1 MQQMGAAGMLAQ
13 RGAGFGDGGN
23 GDGLGNSLLVGQ
35 QQQQLPGQAPYN
47 ANTFSAAN
55 AVNKPQDNLPAASA
69 DQGAGVQHEIVPQ
82 NLPHQP
88 ISDDNNNINVAQEDV
103 NAPDVPEDDIDK
115 QAAANQGVEDLG
127 DGHLQA
133 QLQDLSKNDGGAP
146 VVGDFDGKENMIPGS
161 NNNRMEEQGD
171 GQKEEEDDED
181 EMDEYDRRDEADNME
196 V

>member
-1 MQQMGAAGMLAQ
+1 MYCLQVGLSNSSRNQCRQQGRQ
-13 RGAGFGDGGN
+13 VIS
-23 GDGLGNSLLVGQ
+23 NSNNNNRQ
-35 QQQQLPGQAPYN
+35 
-47 ANTFSAAN
+47 
-55 AVNKPQDNLPAASA
+55 
-69 DQGAGVQHEIVPQ
+69 
-82 NLPHQP
+82 QP
-88 ISDDNNNINVAQEDV
+88 IRR
-103 NAPDVPEDDIDK
+103 
-115 QAAANQGVEDLG
+115 VEDLG